1 MIFYIL
7 AAVGFFWG
15 LHAGRVA
22 RTMSN
27 GPKQGTTFGAHVF
40 GAIGGVVFGAVAG
53 LIGAA
58 PFLAGLLI
66 GGFTGLAT
74 TFFGF
79 LAASALSG
87 K

>member
-1 MIFYIL
+1 MIFSIL

-27 GPKQGTTFGAHVF
+27 GPKQGTTLGAHVF
-40 GAIGGVVFGAVAG
+40 GGIGGVVFGALAG

-58 PFLAGLLI
+58 PFLAGLAI
-66 GGFTGLAT
+66 GGITGLAA
-74 TFFGF
+74 TFVGF
-79 LAASALSG
+79 LASNAFG
-87 K
+87 D